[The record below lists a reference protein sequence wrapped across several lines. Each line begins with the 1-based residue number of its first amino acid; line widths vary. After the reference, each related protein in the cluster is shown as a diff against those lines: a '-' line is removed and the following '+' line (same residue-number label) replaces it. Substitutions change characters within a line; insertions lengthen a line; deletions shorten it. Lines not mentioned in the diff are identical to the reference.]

1 MKKEGF
7 PRFSMTAH
15 TNFWKE
21 TDARNNAKGYGV
33 KVEGT
38 WYWYDNWVEQIRK
51 HCQESGDL
59 YR

>member
-1 MKKEGF
+1 
-7 PRFSMTAH
+7 MTAH